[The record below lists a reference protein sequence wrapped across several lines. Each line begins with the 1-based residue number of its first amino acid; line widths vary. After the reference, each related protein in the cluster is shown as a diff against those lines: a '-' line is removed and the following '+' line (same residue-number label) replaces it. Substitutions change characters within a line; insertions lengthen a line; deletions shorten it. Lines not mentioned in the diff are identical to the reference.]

1 MTTINDELKKAI
13 LEIKP
18 SLMATAS
25 KDGHPNVSPKG
36 SLRVH
41 DDQHLIFAD
50 LRSPQTV
57 KNLAENP
64 HVSAIGLNTTTM
76 KGWRI
81 WGKAVEIMTSG
92 EIFDELSKEYAK
104 KGKIKHVVKIFVEK
118 GLVF

>member
-13 LEIKP
+13 SEIKP

-64 HVSAIGLNTTTM
+64 NVSAIGLNTTTM